1 MVYRLKLLF
10 VGGGVLLLVGCRG
23 PVRNPAALTP
33 LPSPEAIAPPT
44 STIIPSPTVPPT
56 ATPVIV
62 LHTVQEGET
71 LFGIALQYGSTVE
84 RIRELNGMA
93 EGDILSVGQTL
104 QIPQ

>member
-1 MVYRLKLLF
+1 MVWLKW
-10 VGGGVLLLVGCRG
+10 VGMGLGIWLLVGCRG
-23 PVRNPAALTP
+23 PIRNPAALTP

-56 ATPVIV
+56 VTPVIV
-62 LHTVQEGET
+62 FHTVQEGET

-84 RIRELNGMA
+84 RIRELNGLA
-93 EGDILSVGQTL
+93 EGDVLRVGQSL